1 MSLARV
7 WVLSEISAAKEVT
20 CVGTLDATM
29 MMSENAVMFV
39 DSVVCWMISNR
50 FEVFFGSA
58 SYVPR
63 GLRVVITSNDE

>member
-29 MMSENAVMFV
+29 MMSENAVIFV
-39 DSVVCWMISNR
+39 DSVVC
-50 FEVFFGSA
+50 
-58 SYVPR
+58 
-63 GLRVVITSNDE
+63 